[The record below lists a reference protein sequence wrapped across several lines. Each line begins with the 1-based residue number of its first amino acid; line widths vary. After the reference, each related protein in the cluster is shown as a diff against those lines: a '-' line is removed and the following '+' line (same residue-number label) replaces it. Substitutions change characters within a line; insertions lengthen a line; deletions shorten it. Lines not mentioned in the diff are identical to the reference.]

1 MYRNIL
7 LFLTIYCK
15 QRRRLVRDYGAYYR
29 ILFASFIPDLIK
41 LGKRMSKMKLMRN
54 ENKKY
59 RRYRHVCRR
68 IMFDLMMT
76 YSHLLATNGTMIVF
90 DKLVQRLYV
99 FDPEMAL
106 LLCNIVQDIIH
117 HPLLGHVMLRD
128 YGYERETEVF
138 FRNFFRIF
146 FEKVTILPFPQK
158 NLSFYHGM
166 FQYICAQ
173 SKQRKH
179 FLTIS
184 GFMHILVRKLG
195 ISEICARINP
205 EHLRILLLK

>member
-1 MYRNIL
+1 MYRKIL
-7 LFLTIYCK
+7 SFLTIYCN
-15 QRRRLVRDYGAYYR
+15 QHYYLVLDYGAYYR
-29 ILFASFIPDLIK
+29 ILFEPFILNLIK
-41 LGKRMSKMKLMRN
+41 LGKRMSKMGLIPH

-59 RRYRHVCRR
+59 RRYMHACKR
-68 IMFDLMMT
+68 IMFDLMAA
-76 YSHLLATNGTMIVF
+76 YSQVLATNGTMIVF

-99 FDPEMAL
+99 FHPKMAL
-106 LLCNIVQDIIH
+106 LLCNIVQDILH
-117 HPLLGHVMLRD
+117 HPLLGHVMLRK

-184 GFMHILVRKLG
+184 GFMHILVRKLR
-195 ISEICARINP
+195 ISDNFRVRAHTCSQIRYF
-205 EHLRILLLK
+205 